1 MNLVTIY
8 PTPEHG
14 SQDWPL
20 GASLSMLIPY
30 EISAYDDERMLYI
43 HIQTYRGTQEWR
55 RHDASAYVPLPN
67 TPQYTTVDRLRRAA
81 SFCRA
86 AMISMISLHNE
97 RAAVNNS
104 RVLAL
109 QAQQQSNDEDEDGD
123 DDDDDDDDEEEEE
136 QEQEEEGVGGGEGEE
151 EDEEDGE
158 DGEEGEEGEEGEKDD
173 DDYDDD
179 DDVAGEAE

>member
-136 QEQEEEGVGGGEGEE
+136 EEEEEQEQEEEGVGGGEGEE

-158 DGEEGEEGEEGEKDD
+158 DGEKDD